1 MTEFEKCFIMLCT
14 STTEKECLERKLF
27 GDRAWRLQ
35 YLREIKTGDIGL
47 LFNLSRNELI
57 GIFRALSEPQL
68 DIEPDAWGGQFPAQV
83 RVELIG
89 EVQRI
94 TNATSIFKKI
104 GLKMTKLPS
113 GAIVPQFP
121 VHDRDVAEKIL
132 AHFRKPISVE
142 GKITSR
148 IELKSVTPPKLKFD
162 DVVGLDDVK
171 SFIKRRMVDPVVDL
185 ETAQKYY
192 LRLGGGLL
200 LYGPPGTGK
209 TLVAQA
215 IAGEIDAQFVEL
227 SPSIIRGYPGDPE
240 KKIEELFQNL
250 IKAPRAVVF
259 LDEAEALLAT
269 RDNQISTVM
278 QRITPVLLSQFAK
291 LSRYRFKP
299 ILVIAAT
306 NMPWMIDNAFL
317 RPGRLDKVLY
327 VGLPNQKDRVH
338 LLRLFLRKRNTD
350 CVDSNLYK
358 EEHLRNLANRLE
370 GYSGADIEQIVDE
383 AALEA
388 FNQKKRITRK
398 MIEEIIKVW
407 PRSVDEEQLRK
418 YKEWG
423 KRYSIEK
430 EKEREIEK
438 GVKVSKVLNTVS

>member
-1 MTEFEKCFIMLCT
+1 
-14 STTEKECLERKLF
+14 LF
-27 GDRAWRLQ
+27 GDKDWKLQ
-35 YLREIKTGDIGL
+35 YLREIKTGDIGFL
-47 LFNLSRNELI
+47 LNLSKDELI
-57 GIFRALSEPQL
+57 GVFRARSEPQL
-68 DIEPDAWGGQFPAQV
+68 NIEPDAWSGEFPAQV
-83 RVELIG
+83 RVEPIG
-89 EVQRI
+89 KIQRI
-94 TNATSIFKKI
+94 PEATSIFEKI
-104 GLKMTKLPS
+104 GIKLTKLRS
-113 GAIVPQFP
+113 GAPVPQFP

-132 AHFRKPISVE
+132 AHFREPIQIEKKIPPRIEPKPIIS
-142 GKITSR
+142 I
-148 IELKSVTPPKLKFD
+148 KLKFD

-171 SFIKRRMVDPVVDL
+171 SFIKKRMVDPVVDL

-209 TLVAQA
+209 TLIAQA
-215 IAGEIDAQFVEL
+215 TAAEIDAQFVEL

-250 IKAPRAVVF
+250 LMTPRAVVF

-269 RDNQISTVM
+269 RDTQTSTVM

-306 NMPWMIDNAFL
+306 NMPWGIDTAFL

-327 VGLPNQKDRVH
+327 VGLPNLNDRIH
-338 LLRLFLRKRNTD
+338 LLRLFLEKRMGD
-350 CVDSNLYK
+350 CIDPNLYE
-358 EEHLRNLANRLE
+358 EEHLRDLASKLE
-370 GYSGADIEQIVDE
+370 GYSGADIEQIIDE

-388 FNQKKRITRK
+388 FNQRGRITHK

-407 PRSVDEEQLRK
+407 PRSVDEELLKR
-418 YKEWG
+418 YREWG
-423 KRYSIEK
+423 KKY
-430 EKEREIEK
+430 
-438 GVKVSKVLNTVS
+438 GNVA

>member
-1 MTEFEKCFIMLCT
+1 MIEFEKCFIMLCT
-14 STTEKECLERKLF
+14 DATKKECLERKLF
-27 GDRAWRLQ
+27 GDRDWKLQ

-47 LFNLSRNELI
+47 LLNLSKNELI
-57 GIFRALSEPQL
+57 GIFRARSEPQL
-68 DIEPDAWGGQFPAQV
+68 NIEPDAWGGQFPAQV

-89 EVQRI
+89 KVQRI
-94 TNATSIFKKI
+94 TNAASILEKI

-113 GAIVPQFP
+113 GARVPQFL
-121 VHDRDVAEKIL
+121 VHGRDVAENIL
-132 AHFRKPISVE
+132 THFREPISVE
-142 GKITSR
+142 RKIPPR
-148 IELKSVTPPKLKFD
+148 IELKPIILPKLKFD

-171 SFIKRRMVDPVVDL
+171 SFIKKRMVDPVVDL

-215 IAGEIDAQFVEL
+215 TAAEIDAQFVEL

-250 IKAPRAVVF
+250 LMAPRAVVF

-269 RDNQISTVM
+269 RDSQTSTVM

-291 LSRYRFKP
+291 LSRHRFKP
-299 ILVIAAT
+299 ILVIGAT
-306 NMPWMIDNAFL
+306 NMPWGIDNAFL
-317 RPGRLDKVLY
+317 RPGRLDKILY
-327 VGLPNQKDRVH
+327 VGLPNQNGRIH
-338 LLRLFLRKRNTD
+338 LLRLFLEKRTTD
-350 CVDSNLYK
+350 CVDSNLYE
-358 EEHLRNLANRLE
+358 EEHLRNLANQLE

-388 FNQKKRITRK
+388 FNQQERISHK

-418 YKEWG
+418 YKKWG
-423 KRYSIEK
+423 KKY
-430 EKEREIEK
+430 
-438 GVKVSKVLNTVS
+438 GNVA